1 MSNLR
6 MQDDLRSEVSKFIT
20 DGYSVTR
27 RNPLT
32 VFNPVTSDRKSHNG
46 YDWVAAKK
54 MELQEKENRGTVISA
69 PAPEVFK
76 WNLRHLD

>member
-1 MSNLR
+1 MNLR
-6 MQDDLRSEVSKFIT
+6 LQEDLRAEINGFIRK
-20 DGYSVTR
+20 GYSVTR

-32 VFNPVTSDRKSHNG
+32 VFNPITSDRKRHNG
-46 YDWVAAKK
+46 YDWVLAEKL
-54 MELQEKENRGTVISA
+54 ELQERVNRGTVISA